1 MARMRRYS
9 FAFLFLLCTVC
20 NLKIGEGLLNLS
32 VNVRSSKMFG
42 AVRPSHLNMN
52 ALATSENEKRIEVL
66 RDACETRK
74 VPSAD
79 IARFID
85 QIESM
90 TLDIECSDM
99 RGSWELVYS
108 SLIPGGYFPVCEIA
122 DFFGYSLTS
131 SWGPLPL
138 GGFRG
143 KSTVISQTRPA
154 TIEFSS
160 EIFKLGGIEINLKE
174 PKQRSYTFLYADDL
188 IAVARS
194 SSGGGTLLKR
204 VVIQ

>member
-1 MARMRRYS
+1 MS
-9 FAFLFLLCTVC
+9 KLTAFLLLLCAVC
-20 NLKIGEGLLNLS
+20 NLKIVQGLLNLS
-32 VNVRSSKMFG
+32 VNLRSSKKRG
-42 AVRPSHLNMN
+42 AGRPYHLNMN
-52 ALATSENEKRIEVL
+52 ALTTTENEKVIQVL

-74 VPSAD
+74 VPSTD
-79 IARFID
+79 IARLID
-85 QIESM
+85 QIESLK
-90 TLDIECSDM
+90 LDIECSDM

-143 KSTVISQTRPA
+143 KSTVISQSKPA

-160 EIFKLGGIEINLKE
+160 EVFKLGGIEVNLKE
-174 PKQRSYTFLYADDL
+174 PKQRSYTFLYSDSL
-188 IAVARS
+188 MAVARS

-204 VVIQ
+204 V

>member
-1 MARMRRYS
+1 MVPMSRLT
-9 FAFLFLLCTVC
+9 AFLLILCAVC

-32 VNVRSSKMFG
+32 VNVRSLKKCG
-42 AVRPSHLNMN
+42 AVRPFDLHMS
-52 ALATSENEKRIEVL
+52 ALATSENLKVIEFL

-74 VPSAD
+74 VPSTD
-79 IARFID
+79 IARIID
-85 QIESM
+85 QIESLK
-90 TLDIECSDM
+90 LDVECSDM

-143 KSTVISQTRPA
+143 KSTIISQTKPA

-160 EIFKLGGIEINLKE
+160 EMFKLGGLEINLKE
-174 PKQRSYTFLYADDL
+174 PKQRSYTFLYSDSL

-204 VVIQ
+204 VIQ

>member
-1 MARMRRYS
+1 MMMVPTS
-9 FAFLFLLCTVC
+9 TFSVFLFVLCAVC
-20 NLKIGEGLLNLS
+20 NLEVGECLLNLS
-32 VNVRSSKMFG
+32 VNVRSSRKCG
-42 AVRPSHLNMN
+42 GRLSHLHMN
-52 ALATSENEKRIEVL
+52 AVMTPENEKGIDAL
-66 RDACETRK
+66 REACETRK
-74 VPSAD
+74 VPSTD

-85 QIESM
+85 QIES
-90 TLDIECSDM
+90 LKLGIECSDM

-143 KSTVISQTRPA
+143 KATVISQTKPA

-160 EIFKLGGIEINLKE
+160 EMFKLGGIEINLKE
-174 PKQRSYTFLYADDL
+174 PKKRNYTFLYADDL

-204 VVIQ
+204 VIQ